1 MKELKDR
8 IVAGERA
15 AIAKAITLV
24 ESSRD
29 EDIQQSHELISQLI
43 KSPGHAIRV
52 GFSGPPGVGKS
63 TFIESFGTFL
73 VNKNFK
79 LGVLAIDPS
88 SNFTGGSILGDKTRM
103 SEISKNDNTFIR
115 STPSRGSLGGIA
127 VGTREAAIILDAAG
141 YDYIFIETV
150 GVGQSEITA
159 ANLVDIFTLIVGP
172 GSGDELQGI
181 KKGITEYADLFIVN
195 KNDGDLAAQASKTT
209 SDYKSALS
217 FYNKESNT
225 LDTQVVLVSSV
236 ENKGM
241 DLVLDAYNQITETNK
256 NSNEFQN
263 RRKNQLSYWLEEEV
277 RNKILLKLNK
287 DREIS
292 KKIANEVTKII
303 SGDTGF
309 YTASQAI
316 IDTFLDKNK

>member
-1 MKELKDR
+1 MMKLRDR
-8 IVAGERA
+8 IIAGERA

-24 ESSRD
+24 ESSRE
-29 EDIQQSHELISQLI
+29 EDIIQSHELISELI

-63 TFIESFGTFL
+63 TFIESFGSYI

-103 SEISKNDNTFIR
+103 SEISKNENTFIR

-181 KKGITEYADLFIVN
+181 KKGITEYADIFIVN
-195 KNDGDLAAQASKTT
+195 KNDGDLASQASKTA

-217 FYNKESNT
+217 FYNKDSDALE
-225 LDTQVVLVSSV
+225 TQVVLVSSI

-241 DLVLDAYNQITETNK
+241 DEVLDSYNKIVNVNK
-256 NSNEFQN
+256 ANNQFDK
-263 RRKNQLSYWLEEEV
+263 RRENQLAYWLEQEV
-277 RNKILLKLNK
+277 RNKILLKLSSEK
-287 DREIS
+287 ETSELLERE
-292 KKIANEVTKII
+292 VRRII
-303 SGDTGF
+303 GGETGF
-309 YTASQAI
+309 YAASKVI
-316 IDTFLDKNK
+316 IDRFLSKK

>member
-195 KNDGDLAAQASKTT
+195 KNDGDLAAQASKTA

-241 DLVLDAYNQITETNK
+241 DLVLDAYDKITETNK

-287 DREIS
+287 DGEIS

>member
-1 MKELKDR
+1 MKLKDR
-8 IVAGERA
+8 IIAGERA

-24 ESSRD
+24 ESSRE
-29 EDIQQSHELISQLI
+29 EDIIQSHELISELI
-43 KSPGHAIRV
+43 RSPGQAIRI

-63 TFIESFGTFL
+63 TFIESFGSYI

-103 SEISKNDNTFIR
+103 SEISKNENTFIR

-141 YDYIFIETV
+141 FDYIFIETV

-181 KKGITEYADLFIVN
+181 KKGITEYADIFIVN
-195 KNDGDLAAQASKTT
+195 KNDGDLASQASKTA

-217 FYNKESNT
+217 FYNKDSDALE
-225 LDTQVVLVSSV
+225 TQVVLVSSI

-241 DLVLDAYNQITETNK
+241 DEVLDSYNKIVNVNK
-256 NSNEFQN
+256 ANNQFDK
-263 RRKNQLSYWLEEEV
+263 RRENQLAYWLEEEV
-277 RNKILLKLNK
+277 RNKILLKLSSEK
-287 DREIS
+287 ETS
-292 KKIANEVTKII
+292 ELLESEVRRII
-303 SGDTGF
+303 SGETGF
-309 YTASQAI
+309 YSASKAI
-316 IDTFLDKNK
+316 IDRFLSKK

>member
-159 ANLVDIFTLIVGP
+159 AILVDIFTLIVGP

-195 KNDGDLAAQASKTT
+195 KNDGDLAAQASKTA

-241 DLVLDAYNQITETNK
+241 DLVLDAYDKITETNK

-287 DREIS
+287 DGEIS

>member
-1 MKELKDR
+1 MMKLRDR
-8 IVAGERA
+8 IIAGERA

-24 ESSRD
+24 ESSRE
-29 EDIQQSHELISQLI
+29 EDIIQSHELISELI

-63 TFIESFGTFL
+63 TFIESFGSYV

-103 SEISKNDNTFIR
+103 SEISKNENTFIR

-181 KKGITEYADLFIVN
+181 KKGITEYADIFIVN
-195 KNDGDLAAQASKTT
+195 KNDGDLASQASKTA

-217 FYNKESNT
+217 FYNKDSDALE
-225 LDTQVVLVSSV
+225 TQVVLVSSI

-241 DLVLDAYNQITETNK
+241 DEVLDSYNKIVNVNK
-256 NSNEFQN
+256 ANNQFDK
-263 RRKNQLSYWLEEEV
+263 RRENQLAYWLEEEV
-277 RNKILLKLNK
+277 RNKILLKLSSEK
-287 DREIS
+287 ETS
-292 KKIANEVTKII
+292 ELLESEVRRII
-303 SGDTGF
+303 SGETGF
-309 YTASQAI
+309 YSASKVI
-316 IDTFLDKNK
+316 IDRFLSKK

>member
-195 KNDGDLAAQASKTT
+195 KNDGDLAAQASKTA

-256 NSNEFQN
+256 NSSEFQN

-277 RNKILLKLNK
+277 RNKILLKLDK

-309 YTASQAI
+309 YTASQSI
-316 IDTFLDKNK
+316 IDAFLDKNK

>member
-29 EDIQQSHELISQLI
+29 EDIQKSHELISQLI

-195 KNDGDLAAQASKTT
+195 KNDGDLAAQASKTA

-241 DLVLDAYNQITETNK
+241 DLVLDAYNQITEANK

>member
-43 KSPGHAIRV
+43 KSPGKAIRV

-195 KNDGDLAAQASKTT
+195 KNDGDLAAQASKTA

-217 FYNKESNT
+217 FYNRESNT
-225 LDTQVVLVSSV
+225 QDTQVVLVSSV

-241 DLVLDAYNQITETNK
+241 DLVLDAYNQITKTNK

>member
-1 MKELKDR
+1 MMKLKDR
-8 IVAGERA
+8 IIAGERA

-24 ESSRD
+24 ESSRE
-29 EDIQQSHELISQLI
+29 EDIIQSHELISELI

-63 TFIESFGTFL
+63 TFIESFGSYV

-103 SEISKNDNTFIR
+103 SEISKNENTFIR

-181 KKGITEYADLFIVN
+181 KKGITEYADIFIVN
-195 KNDGDLAAQASKTT
+195 KNDGDLASQASKTA

-217 FYNKESNT
+217 FYNKDSDSLE
-225 LDTQVVLVSSV
+225 TQVVLVSSI

-241 DLVLDAYNQITETNK
+241 DEVLDSYNKIVNVNK
-256 NSNEFQN
+256 VNNQFDK
-263 RRKNQLSYWLEEEV
+263 RRENQLAYWLEEEV
-277 RNKILLKLNK
+277 RNKILLKLSSEK
-287 DREIS
+287 ETS
-292 KKIANEVTKII
+292 ELLESEVRRII
-303 SGDTGF
+303 SGETGF
-309 YTASQAI
+309 YSASKAI
-316 IDTFLDKNK
+316 IDRFLSKK

>member
-43 KSPGHAIRV
+43 KTPGHAIRV

-195 KNDGDLAAQASKTT
+195 KNDGDLAAQASKTA

-225 LDTQVVLVSSV
+225 LNTQVVLVSSV

>member
-1 MKELKDR
+1 MKLRDR
-8 IVAGERA
+8 IIAGERA

-24 ESSRD
+24 ESSRE
-29 EDIQQSHELISQLI
+29 EDIIQSHELISELI

-63 TFIESFGTFL
+63 TFIESFGSYI

-103 SEISKNDNTFIR
+103 SEISKNENTFIR

-181 KKGITEYADLFIVN
+181 KKGITEYADIFIVN
-195 KNDGDLAAQASKTT
+195 KNDGDLASQASKTA

-217 FYNKESNT
+217 FYNKDSDALE
-225 LDTQVVLVSSV
+225 TQVVLVSSI

-241 DLVLDAYNQITETNK
+241 DEVLDSYNKIVNLNK
-256 NSNEFQN
+256 ANNQFDK
-263 RRKNQLSYWLEEEV
+263 RRENQLAYWLEEEV
-277 RNKILLKLNK
+277 RNKILLKLSSEK
-287 DREIS
+287 ETS
-292 KKIANEVTKII
+292 ELLESEVRRII
-303 SGDTGF
+303 SGETGF
-309 YTASQAI
+309 YSASKVI
-316 IDTFLDKNK
+316 IDKFLSKK

>member
-195 KNDGDLAAQASKTT
+195 KNDGDLAAQASKTA

-287 DREIS
+287 DRDIS
-292 KKIANEVTKII
+292 EKIANEVTKII

>member
-195 KNDGDLAAQASKTT
+195 KNDGDLAAQAKKTA

-217 FYNKESNT
+217 FYNKESNI

>member
-1 MKELKDR
+1 MMKLRER
-8 IVAGERA
+8 IIAGERA
-15 AIAKAITLV
+15 SIAKAITLV
-24 ESSRD
+24 ESSRE
-29 EDIQQSHELISQLI
+29 EDIIQSHELISELI

-63 TFIESFGTFL
+63 TFIESFGSYI

-103 SEISKNDNTFIR
+103 SEISKNENTFIR

-181 KKGITEYADLFIVN
+181 KKGITEYADIFIVN
-195 KNDGDLAAQASKTT
+195 KNDGDLASQASKTA

-217 FYNKESNT
+217 FYNKDSDALE
-225 LDTQVVLVSSV
+225 TQVVLVSSI

-241 DLVLDAYNQITETNK
+241 DEVLDSYNKIVNANK
-256 NSNEFQN
+256 VNNQFDK
-263 RRKNQLSYWLEEEV
+263 RRENQLAYWLEEEV
-277 RNKILLKLNK
+277 RNKILLKLSSEK
-287 DREIS
+287 ETS
-292 KKIANEVTKII
+292 ELLESEVRRII
-303 SGDTGF
+303 SGETGF
-309 YTASQAI
+309 YSASKAI
-316 IDTFLDKNK
+316 IDRFLSKK

>member
-1 MKELKDR
+1 MMKLKDR
-8 IVAGERA
+8 IIAGERA

-24 ESSRD
+24 ESSRE
-29 EDIQQSHELISQLI
+29 EDIIQSHELISELI

-63 TFIESFGTFL
+63 TFIESFGSYV

-103 SEISKNDNTFIR
+103 SEISKNENTFIR

-181 KKGITEYADLFIVN
+181 KKGITEYADIFIVN
-195 KNDGDLAAQASKTT
+195 KNDGDLASQASKTA

-217 FYNKESNT
+217 FYNKDSDALE
-225 LDTQVVLVSSV
+225 TQVVLVSSI

-241 DLVLDAYNQITETNK
+241 DEVLDSYNKIVNVNK
-256 NSNEFQN
+256 ANNQFDK
-263 RRKNQLSYWLEEEV
+263 RRENQLAYWLEEEV
-277 RNKILLKLNK
+277 RNKILLKLSSEK
-287 DREIS
+287 ETS
-292 KKIANEVTKII
+292 ELLESEVRRII
-303 SGDTGF
+303 SGETGF
-309 YTASQAI
+309 YSASKAI
-316 IDTFLDKNK
+316 IDRFLSKK

>member
-1 MKELKDR
+1 MMKLRDR
-8 IVAGERA
+8 IIAGERA

-24 ESSRD
+24 ESSRE
-29 EDIQQSHELISQLI
+29 EDIIQSHELISELI

-63 TFIESFGTFL
+63 TFIESFGSYI

-103 SEISKNDNTFIR
+103 SEISKNENTFIR

-181 KKGITEYADLFIVN
+181 KKGITEYADIFIVN
-195 KNDGDLAAQASKTT
+195 KNDGDLASQASKTA

-217 FYNKESNT
+217 FYNKDSDALE
-225 LDTQVVLVSSV
+225 TQVVLVSSI

-241 DLVLDAYNQITETNK
+241 DEVLDSYNKIVNVNK
-256 NSNEFQN
+256 SNNQFDK
-263 RRKNQLSYWLEEEV
+263 RRENQLAYWLEEEV
-277 RNKILLKLNK
+277 RNKILLKLSSEK
-287 DREIS
+287 ETSELLERE
-292 KKIANEVTKII
+292 VRRII
-303 SGDTGF
+303 GGETGF
-309 YTASQAI
+309 YTASKVI
-316 IDTFLDKNK
+316 IDRFLSKK

>member
-1 MKELKDR
+1 MMKLRDR

-24 ESSRD
+24 ESSRE
-29 EDIQQSHELISQLI
+29 EDIIQSHELISELI

-63 TFIESFGTFL
+63 TFIESFGSYI

-103 SEISKNDNTFIR
+103 SEISKNENTFIR

-181 KKGITEYADLFIVN
+181 KKGITEYADIFIVN
-195 KNDGDLAAQASKTT
+195 KNDGDLASQASKTA

-217 FYNKESNT
+217 FYNKDSDALE
-225 LDTQVVLVSSV
+225 TQVVLVSSI

-241 DLVLDAYNQITETNK
+241 DEVLDSYNKIVNVNK
-256 NSNEFQN
+256 VNNQFDK
-263 RRKNQLSYWLEEEV
+263 RRENQLAYWLEEEV
-277 RNKILLKLNK
+277 RNKILLKLSSEK
-287 DREIS
+287 ETSDLLES
-292 KKIANEVTKII
+292 EVRRII
-303 SGDTGF
+303 SGKTGF
-309 YTASQAI
+309 YSASEVI
-316 IDTFLDKNK
+316 IDRFLTKNK

>member
-1 MKELKDR
+1 MMKLRDR
-8 IVAGERA
+8 IIAGERA

-24 ESSRD
+24 ESSRE
-29 EDIQQSHELISQLI
+29 EDIIQSHELISELI

-63 TFIESFGTFL
+63 TFIESFGSYI

-103 SEISKNDNTFIR
+103 SEISKNENTFIR

-181 KKGITEYADLFIVN
+181 KKGITEYADIFIVN
-195 KNDGDLAAQASKTT
+195 KNDGDLASQASKTA

-217 FYNKESNT
+217 FYNKDSDALE
-225 LDTQVVLVSSV
+225 TQVVLVSSI

-241 DLVLDAYNQITETNK
+241 DEVLDSYNKIVNANK
-256 NSNEFQN
+256 VNNQFDK
-263 RRKNQLSYWLEEEV
+263 RRENQLAYWLEEEV
-277 RNKILLKLNK
+277 RNKILLKLSSEK
-287 DREIS
+287 ETS
-292 KKIANEVTKII
+292 ELLESEVRRII
-303 SGDTGF
+303 SGETGF
-309 YTASQAI
+309 YSASKVI
-316 IDTFLDKNK
+316 IDRFLSKK

>member
-195 KNDGDLAAQASKTT
+195 KNDGDLAVQASKTA

-256 NSNEFQN
+256 NSSEFQN

>member
-195 KNDGDLAAQASKTT
+195 KNDGDLAAQASKTA

-241 DLVLDAYNQITETNK
+241 DSVLDAYNHITETNK
-256 NSNEFQN
+256 NSGEFQN

>member
-1 MKELKDR
+1 MMKLRDR
-8 IVAGERA
+8 IIAGERA

-24 ESSRD
+24 ESSRE
-29 EDIQQSHELISQLI
+29 EDIIQSHELISELI

-63 TFIESFGTFL
+63 TFIESFGSYI

-103 SEISKNDNTFIR
+103 SEISKNENTFIR

-181 KKGITEYADLFIVN
+181 KKGITEYADIFIVN
-195 KNDGDLAAQASKTT
+195 KNDGDLASQASKTA

-217 FYNKESNT
+217 FYNKDSDALE
-225 LDTQVVLVSSV
+225 TQVVLVSSI

-241 DLVLDAYNQITETNK
+241 DEVLDSYNKIVNVNK
-256 NSNEFQN
+256 VNNQFDK
-263 RRKNQLSYWLEEEV
+263 RRENQLAYWLEEEV
-277 RNKILLKLNK
+277 RNKILLKLSSEK
-287 DREIS
+287 ETS
-292 KKIANEVTKII
+292 ELLESEVRRII
-303 SGDTGF
+303 SGETGF
-309 YTASQAI
+309 YSASKVI
-316 IDTFLDKNK
+316 IDKFLSKK

>member
-1 MKELKDR
+1 MMKLRDR
-8 IVAGERA
+8 IIAGERA

-24 ESSRD
+24 ESSRE
-29 EDIQQSHELISQLI
+29 EDIIQSHELISELI

-63 TFIESFGTFL
+63 TFIESFGSYI

-103 SEISKNDNTFIR
+103 SEISKNENTFIR

-172 GSGDELQGI
+172 ASGDELQGI
-181 KKGITEYADLFIVN
+181 KKGITEYADIFIVN
-195 KNDGDLAAQASKTT
+195 KNDGDLASQASKTA

-217 FYNKESNT
+217 FYNKDSDALE
-225 LDTQVVLVSSV
+225 TQVVLVSSI

-241 DLVLDAYNQITETNK
+241 DEVLDSYNKIVNVNK
-256 NSNEFQN
+256 ANNQFDK
-263 RRKNQLSYWLEEEV
+263 RRENQLAYWLEEEV
-277 RNKILLKLNK
+277 RNKILLKLSSEK
-287 DREIS
+287 ETS
-292 KKIANEVTKII
+292 ELLESEVRRII
-303 SGDTGF
+303 SGETGF
-309 YTASQAI
+309 YSASKVI
-316 IDTFLDKNK
+316 IDRFLSKK

>member
-1 MKELKDR
+1 MMKLRDR
-8 IVAGERA
+8 IIAGERA

-24 ESSRD
+24 ESSRE
-29 EDIQQSHELISQLI
+29 EDIIQSHELISELI

-63 TFIESFGTFL
+63 TFIESFGSYI

-103 SEISKNDNTFIR
+103 SEISKNENTFIR

-181 KKGITEYADLFIVN
+181 KKGITEYADIFIVN
-195 KNDGDLAAQASKTT
+195 KNDGDLASQASKTA

-217 FYNKESNT
+217 FYNKDSDALE
-225 LDTQVVLVSSV
+225 TQVVLVSSI

-241 DLVLDAYNQITETNK
+241 DEVLDSYNKIVNVNK
-256 NSNEFQN
+256 VNNQFDK
-263 RRKNQLSYWLEEEV
+263 RRENQLAYWLEEEV
-277 RNKILLKLNK
+277 RNKILLKLSSEK
-287 DREIS
+287 ETS
-292 KKIANEVTKII
+292 ELLESEVRRII
-303 SGDTGF
+303 SGETGF
-309 YTASQAI
+309 YSASKVI
-316 IDTFLDKNK
+316 IDRFLSKK

>member
-1 MKELKDR
+1 MMKLRDR
-8 IVAGERA
+8 IIAGERA

-24 ESSRD
+24 ESSRE
-29 EDIQQSHELISQLI
+29 EDIIQSHELISELI

-63 TFIESFGTFL
+63 TFIESFGSYI

-103 SEISKNDNTFIR
+103 SEISKNENTFIR

-181 KKGITEYADLFIVN
+181 KKGITEYADIFIVN
-195 KNDGDLAAQASKTT
+195 KNDGDLASQASKTA

-217 FYNKESNT
+217 FYNKDSDALE
-225 LDTQVVLVSSV
+225 TQVVLVSSI

-241 DLVLDAYNQITETNK
+241 DEVLDSYNKIVNVNK
-256 NSNEFQN
+256 ANNQFDK
-263 RRKNQLSYWLEEEV
+263 RRENQLAYWLEEEV
-277 RNKILLKLNK
+277 RNKILLKLSSEK
-287 DREIS
+287 ETSELLERE
-292 KKIANEVTKII
+292 VRKII
-303 SGDTGF
+303 GGETGF
-309 YTASQAI
+309 YTASKVI
-316 IDTFLDKNK
+316 IDRFLSKK

>member
-1 MKELKDR
+1 MMKLKDR
-8 IVAGERA
+8 IIAGERA

-24 ESSRD
+24 ESSRE
-29 EDIQQSHELISQLI
+29 EDIIQSHELISELI

-63 TFIESFGTFL
+63 TFIESFGSYI

-103 SEISKNDNTFIR
+103 SEISKNENTFIR

-181 KKGITEYADLFIVN
+181 KKGITEYADIFIVN
-195 KNDGDLAAQASKTT
+195 KNDGDLASQASKTA

-217 FYNKESNT
+217 FYNKDSNALET
-225 LDTQVVLVSSV
+225 HVVLVSSI

-241 DLVLDAYNQITETNK
+241 DEVLDSYNKIVNVNK
-256 NSNEFQN
+256 VNNQFDK
-263 RRKNQLSYWLEEEV
+263 RRENQLAYWLEEEV
-277 RNKILLKLNK
+277 RNKILLKLSSEK
-287 DREIS
+287 ETS
-292 KKIANEVTKII
+292 ELLESEVRRII
-303 SGDTGF
+303 SGETGF
-309 YTASQAI
+309 YSASKAI
-316 IDTFLDKNK
+316 IDRFLSKK

>member
-29 EDIQQSHELISQLI
+29 EDIEQSHELISQLI

-195 KNDGDLAAQASKTT
+195 KNDGDLAAQASKTA

-263 RRKNQLSYWLEEEV
+263 RRKKQLSYWLEEEV

>member
-1 MKELKDR
+1 MKLRDR
-8 IVAGERA
+8 IIAGERA

-24 ESSRD
+24 ESSRE
-29 EDIQQSHELISQLI
+29 EDIIQSHELISELI

-63 TFIESFGTFL
+63 TFIESFGSYI

-103 SEISKNDNTFIR
+103 SEISKNENTFIR

-181 KKGITEYADLFIVN
+181 KKGITEYADIFIVN
-195 KNDGDLAAQASKTT
+195 KNDGDLASQASKTA

-217 FYNKESNT
+217 FYNKDSDT
-225 LDTQVVLVSSV
+225 LETQVVLVSSI

-241 DLVLDAYNQITETNK
+241 DEVLDSYNKIVNVNK
-256 NSNEFQN
+256 ANNQFDK
-263 RRKNQLSYWLEEEV
+263 RRENQLAYWLEEEV
-277 RNKILLKLNK
+277 RNKILLKLTSEK
-287 DREIS
+287 ETSELLERE
-292 KKIANEVTKII
+292 VRRII
-303 SGDTGF
+303 GGETGF
-309 YTASQAI
+309 YAASKVI
-316 IDTFLDKNK
+316 IDRFLSKK

>member
-1 MKELKDR
+1 MMKLRDR
-8 IVAGERA
+8 IIAGERA
-15 AIAKAITLV
+15 AIAKAIALV
-24 ESSRD
+24 ESSRE
-29 EDIQQSHELISQLI
+29 EDIIQSHELISELI

-63 TFIESFGTFL
+63 TFIESFGSYI

-103 SEISKNDNTFIR
+103 SEISKNENTFIR

-181 KKGITEYADLFIVN
+181 KKGITEYADIFIVN
-195 KNDGDLAAQASKTT
+195 KNDGDLASQASKTA

-217 FYNKESNT
+217 FYNKDSDALE
-225 LDTQVVLVSSV
+225 TQVVLVSSI

-241 DLVLDAYNQITETNK
+241 DEVLDSYNKIVNVNK
-256 NSNEFQN
+256 ANNQFDK
-263 RRKNQLSYWLEEEV
+263 RRENQLAYWLEEEV
-277 RNKILLKLNK
+277 RNKILLKLSSEK
-287 DREIS
+287 ETSELLERE
-292 KKIANEVTKII
+292 VRRII
-303 SGDTGF
+303 GGETGF
-309 YTASQAI
+309 YAASKVI
-316 IDTFLDKNK
+316 IDRFLSKK

>member
-43 KSPGHAIRV
+43 KSPGNAIRV

-195 KNDGDLAAQASKTT
+195 KNDGDLAAQASKTA

-217 FYNKESNT
+217 FYNKERNT

-241 DLVLDAYNQITETNK
+241 DLVLDAYNQITKTNK